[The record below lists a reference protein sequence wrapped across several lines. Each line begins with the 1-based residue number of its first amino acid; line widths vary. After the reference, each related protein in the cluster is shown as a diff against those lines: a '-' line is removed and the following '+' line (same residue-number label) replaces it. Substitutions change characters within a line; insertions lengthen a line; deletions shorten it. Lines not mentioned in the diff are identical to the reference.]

1 MVPWGHKESWDLGAC
16 LEIQDQKCK
25 GFILFTGTEA
35 LDALC
40 EPGFKEAHN
49 PKSSPVVSG
58 LTPGATDK
66 NPASRT
72 PKPAVWGEEG

>member
-1 MVPWGHKESWDLGAC
+1 MQRVYIIYRNRSPG
-16 LEIQDQKCK
+16 
-25 GFILFTGTEA
+25 
-35 LDALC
+35 DALC